1 MDPFITAIVILAMVL
16 GYKIISQMISAVKY
30 RGELH
35 NHRNHKKAKVREHVI
50 YNEVDT
56 SDLQARAEEM
66 NKRLATLE
74 EILVSE
80 QRS

>member
-1 MDPFITAIVILAMVL
+1 MDPSITAVVILAMVL

-30 RGELH
+30 RGEQR
-35 NHRNHKKAKVREHVI
+35 NHKTHKKAKVREHVI
-50 YNEVDT
+50 YNEENT
-56 SDLQARAEEM
+56 SDLQARAEAM